1 MPCTPA
7 TNILQDFKS
16 SSVVFTKIFDFNKDL
31 VVTVDYKAYPVSGN
45 DITGGILIGI
55 LPFFRVAPDGT
66 SAGPGNGYSNVSGLS
81 ACVGGNLSAL
91 SADGILDAEIGVCL
105 SFDGRFATS
114 ATGVGG
120 LSSAPNNSIAVRGLA
135 ADNYPLL
142 TVTEN
147 LSTASAFDTPFTLFS
162 TSSSTTKRARVRFT
176 DFGRQVVVDCKNAT
190 DLVFD
195 RYLNLETDLS
205 IYQYCRVYVA
215 FAASNSGTHI
225 CIPNININGY
235 DETLVYVYSGADYL
249 GLTPNPAYLSEG
261 ETLSAVN
268 YISTLSTLYST
279 FSGLGTLL
287 IINSGGAPYVAGD
300 NLIVVQYDY

>member
-31 VVTVDYKAYPVSGN
+31 VVTVDYKAYPISGN
-45 DITGGILIGI
+45 AITGGILIGI

-114 ATGVGG
+114 ATGVDG

-135 ADNYPLL
+135 ADSYPLL

-176 DFGRQVVVDCKNAT
+176 DFGRQVVVDCKNTT

-225 CIPNININGY
+225 SIPNININGY
-235 DETLVYVYSGADYL
+235 DETLTYVYSGTDYL

-261 ETLSAVN
+261 DTLSARN
-268 YISTLSTLYST
+268 HFNTAWSLYST
-279 FSGLGTLL
+279 YSALGTLVL
-287 IINSGGAPYVAGD
+287 VSGSGAPYVGD
-300 NLIVVQYDY
+300 DDYVIVEYP